1 MEAARQYSVHEAKA
15 HLSRTLEQVAT
26 GEEMAISRSGEPVA
40 KTVPLHTRAK
50 RTERGSLRGQIH
62 TRKDFDGLPDDLA
75 DAFGMLS

>member
-1 MEAARQYSVHEAKA
+1 MPARLRPDRGRRPGREARK
-15 HLSRTLEQVAT
+15 SRAT

-50 RTERGSLRGQIH
+50 RTERGSLREQIH

>member
-1 MEAARQYSVHEAKA
+1 M
-15 HLSRTLEQVAT
+15 
-26 GEEMAISRSGEPVA
+26 A

-50 RTERGSLRGQIH
+50 RTERGSLREQIH